1 MRYEVICYP
10 RFYAIYDHGD
20 KKDVKHARSRE
31 AAWKE
36 CNKRNREW
44 EKEKSKDG
52 QAGKHQRLSVRNA
65 IAI

>member
-36 CNKRNREW
+36 CDKRNREW
-44 EKEKSKDG
+44 EKEKSKEG
-52 QAGKHQRLSVRNA
+52 HA
-65 IAI
+65 